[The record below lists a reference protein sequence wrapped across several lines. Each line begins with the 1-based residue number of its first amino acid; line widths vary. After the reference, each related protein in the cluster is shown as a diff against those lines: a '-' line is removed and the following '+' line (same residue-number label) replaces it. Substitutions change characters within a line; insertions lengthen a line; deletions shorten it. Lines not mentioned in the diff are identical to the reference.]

1 MSRFMRRIYKR
12 EEGFT
17 LIELLF
23 AITILGILALLAIP
37 RMANFTETA
46 KQKTHEANRRTL
58 MSAASMWYAQ
68 NADQMSDNQKVWTGA
83 DGEGWEDYLQEWPDN
98 PLGTEDYEVTIYSN
112 GKISVTPEP
121 DSAES
126 DGAKSDSSENE
137 PVTP

>member
-23 AITILGILALLAIP
+23 VITILGILALLAIP

-58 MSAASMWYAQ
+58 MSAASMYYAEHSGT
-68 NADQMSDNQKVWTGA
+68 MPEKVIWTRNETT
-83 DGEGWEDYLQEWPDN
+83 DGEGNKIKEGWEDYLQEWPDN
-98 PLGTEDYEVTIYSN
+98 PLGTGDYKV
-112 GKISVTPEP
+112 
-121 DSAES
+121 
-126 DGAKSDSSENE
+126 
-137 PVTP
+137 